1 MIRGQGGQD
10 VVGAGTAVT
19 GEGFGVG
26 AAGRF
31 QDLAQRQAAEGSEF
45 RVFVIE
51 MGDRDVVGPVFDG
64 NELDDFVLRA
74 FLMFLGLGVHVRR
87 ADGDDRRAAVVDDVA
102 LFVQAFAQGFS
113 QELDVPF
120 GQGFQVI
127 RIGHEDFQV
136 AAVVLAGQEFE
147 DTVEQGRVLPYIRV
161 LAGVVHVAGAVEEL
175 TDVKARE
182 GTDDEADFGEDAET
196 AADAIGNV
204 EDGPARFL
212 GQAVEQCFFFAAVVG
227 VRNGYRFQ
235 GDAGIVHGLFED
247 HVVGHGFNGRA
258 RFGNDDGHDRVVRLG
273 VAVGLEEMDEAR
285 HLMGVDVVAG
295 KEGFREALAF
305 FRALEVPE
313 FAALDV
319 EEDLATEIGTA
330 DAEEYDGV
338 YAVARRPCQFFQGKD
353 AFRAVDVAVFDVRQ
367 LREEDFFRFSVFR
380 EMARHDAGLAHIHNG
395 FVSLGV
401 NGFKSLD
408 FFFSDGLGTIKVGY
422 VKSKTRT

>member
-1 MIRGQGGQD
+1 M
-10 VVGAGTAVT
+10 
-19 GEGFGVG
+19 
-26 AAGRF
+26 
-31 QDLAQRQAAEGSEF
+31 
-45 RVFVIE
+45 
-51 MGDRDVVGPVFDG
+51 
-64 NELDDFVLRA
+64 
-74 FLMFLGLGVHVRR
+74 
-87 ADGDDRRAAVVDDVA
+87 
-102 LFVQAFAQGFS
+102 
-113 QELDVPF
+113 
-120 GQGFQVI
+120 
-127 RIGHEDFQV
+127 
-136 AAVVLAGQEFE
+136 VLAGQEFE

-212 GQAVEQCFFFAAVVG
+212 GQAVEQGFFFAAVVG

-258 RFGNDDGHDRVVRLG
+258 RFGNDDGHDRVVRFG
-273 VAVGLEEMDEAR
+273 VAVGLEEIDEAR

-319 EEDLATEIGTA
+319 EKDLATEIGTA

-338 YAVARRPCQFFQGKD
+338 YAVARRPCQLEPGKVCGYVQIVDIAEYLSRFKLVLNLLQFLPVYRRPLQLFQFFTDGSFRLLQRHTCRRLTADLQQTRITRTADVRVDTGKD
-353 AFRAVDVAVFDVRQ
+353 ILFLYQAAIQTAGTSVAENIGQNIECVIIRTLATTHVIAHEQGVQRHVSFYRQPAFLRLLRLLRQ
-367 LREEDFFRFSVFR
+367 LPHRNVQPGYGSKPLL
-380 EMARHDAGLAHIHNG
+380 GKLNG
-395 FVSLGV
+395 F
-401 NGFKSLD
+401 
-408 FFFSDGLGTIKVGY
+408 IP
-422 VKSKTRT
+422 